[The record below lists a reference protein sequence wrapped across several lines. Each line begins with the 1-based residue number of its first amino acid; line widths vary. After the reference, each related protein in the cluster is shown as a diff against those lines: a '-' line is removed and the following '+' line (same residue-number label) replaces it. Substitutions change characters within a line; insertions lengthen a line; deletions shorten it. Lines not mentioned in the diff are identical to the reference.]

1 MRLIRL
7 LPISILAAASAALLP
22 ACALADAW
30 CSGYKLL
37 PKPRPEASCLVVV
50 PRVFVSPDKALR
62 ATVLPVDVSL
72 FASPDME
79 SRVVIRS
86 GAGDTLT
93 SQDHSS
99 PRGTNGYYVDHAKWS
114 PDSQFFVYSMMSSGG
129 HSPWSFPIMV
139 YSRKQ
144 KRIAKFSDMIGGAP
158 TLSGDFSFSGPH
170 RLNATTW
177 KQPGALDDKV
187 PISVD
192 LDEAFEKMMEKV
204 ETRDEGRWT
213 RKRGKKSGSGKR
225 PA

>member
-1 MRLIRL
+1 MRLSRL
-7 LPISILAAASAALLP
+7 LPISILAAASAMLLP
-22 ACALADAW
+22 AGALADAW
-30 CSGYKLL
+30 CSGHKLL
-37 PKPRPEASCLVVV
+37 PKPRPETSCLVVV

-72 FASPDME
+72 YASPDME

-86 GAGDTLT
+86 NAGVTLT
-93 SQDHSS
+93 SHDYSS

-158 TLSGDFSFSGPH
+158 TLSGDFKFSGPH
-170 RLNATTW
+170 TLEATTW

-187 PISVD
+187 PVSVNLVD
-192 LDEAFEKMMEKV
+192 AFEKL
-204 ETRDEGRWT
+204 
-213 RKRGKKSGSGKR
+213 
-225 PA
+225 PAASD